1 MNGNV
6 NLLQDLLNDMPVDV
20 LLLKSKTIKNW
31 LGTLNGSGCSIIVS
45 RKYQGLL
52 VDQRYFAEAK
62 EKEHDLTIELLA
74 SQSEEAIYVKLYE
87 LSEKY
92 NWKCLGV
99 ESESTLASTYLK
111 LSEQFKS
118 VVLLDKELTLLR
130 AIKTSEEIKKIRKA
144 VNITDEI
151 FKEVSSQIEEGMTE
165 YEISALVQ
173 YKSICRGAQ
182 KMSFDTICGIG
193 ERTAYPHCRPT
204 SRALKRGEH
213 VMIDFGIQIDNYQ
226 SDMTRICF
234 LGKPN
239 TKILEIYNIVQSAQN
254 AGISS
259 IKAGVDSE
267 EVDRRARSVILR
279 ARYGEYFGHGLGH
292 GIGIDNST
300 ELPLLR
306 PGKHFILKEGM
317 VMSCEPGIYIPGVG
331 GVRIE
336 NDVAVINGV
345 GVSLNKTTTDPIILG
360 V

>member
-1 MNGNV
+1 
-6 NLLQDLLNDMPVDV
+6 
-20 LLLKSKTIKNW
+20 
-31 LGTLNGSGCSIIVS
+31 
-45 RKYQGLL
+45 
-52 VDQRYFAEAK
+52 
-62 EKEHDLTIELLA
+62 
-74 SQSEEAIYVKLYE
+74 
-87 LSEKY
+87 
-92 NWKCLGV
+92 
-99 ESESTLASTYLK
+99 
-111 LSEQFKS
+111 
-118 VVLLDKELTLLR
+118 
-130 AIKTSEEIKKIRKA
+130 
-144 VNITDEI
+144 
-151 FKEVSSQIEEGMTE
+151 
-165 YEISALVQ
+165 
-173 YKSICRGAQ
+173 
-182 KMSFDTICGIG
+182 MSFDTICGIG

-234 LGKPN
+234 LGEPN
-239 TKILEIYNIVQSAQN
+239 TKIIEIYNIVQGAQN

-259 IKAGVDSE
+259 IKAGIDSE
-267 EVDRRARSVILR
+267 EVDRCARSVIMR
-279 ARYGEYFGHGLGH
+279 AGYGEYFGHGLGH

>member
-111 LSEQFKS
+111 LSEQFKN
-118 VVLLDKELTLLR
+118 VVLLDKELTILR
-130 AIKTSEEIKKIRKA
+130 AIKTTEEIKKIRKA
-144 VNITDEI
+144 INVTDEI
-151 FKEVSSQIEEGMTE
+151 FKEVSSQIKEGMTE

-173 YKSICRGAQ
+173 YKSICRGA
-182 KMSFDTICGIG
+182 
-193 ERTAYPHCRPT
+193 
-204 SRALKRGEH
+204 
-213 VMIDFGIQIDNYQ
+213 
-226 SDMTRICF
+226 
-234 LGKPN
+234 
-239 TKILEIYNIVQSAQN
+239 
-254 AGISS
+254 
-259 IKAGVDSE
+259 
-267 EVDRRARSVILR
+267 
-279 ARYGEYFGHGLGH
+279 
-292 GIGIDNST
+292 
-300 ELPLLR
+300 
-306 PGKHFILKEGM
+306 
-317 VMSCEPGIYIPGVG
+317 
-331 GVRIE
+331 
-336 NDVAVINGV
+336 
-345 GVSLNKTTTDPIILG
+345 
-360 V
+360 